1 MYNITY
7 QYSYT
12 DSIDDPG
19 VDYCCCSSCCSCFTE
34 YRSYPG
40 IFILVSHLIPLQR
53 HPARSGKL
61 KVSSEMVH
69 VQI

>member
-40 IFILVSHLIPLQR
+40 IFILVSHLIPL
-53 HPARSGKL
+53 
-61 KVSSEMVH
+61 
-69 VQI
+69 